1 LTAGARGV
9 ICGISRFSF
18 SARYHDVP
26 WAEIRRL
33 LIDAWRNLDPD
44 RDFYGFGEY
53 HGLGVSRAR
62 SA

>member
-1 LTAGARGV
+1 M
-9 ICGISRFSF
+9 
-18 SARYHDVP
+18 P